1 MARLTV
7 TLSDELAEFIEEE
20 SGDDGEFESKSAA
33 VRHYIERGQD
43 AEDLEN
49 EVEVLEARL
58 DDLRRQLYERD
69 DVEEKVD
76 ILAKRL
82 EETQQARQAADAPFF
97 VRWGRW
103 ASRRWRGSSAT
114 QDGESSA

>member
-7 TLSDELAEFIEEE
+7 TLSDELAGFIEEE

-43 AEDLEN
+43 AEDLED

-76 ILAKRL
+76 VLATKV
-82 EETQQARQAADAPFF
+82 EKSQQAADAPFF

-103 ASRRWRGSSAT
+103 VSRKWSDSSTT
-114 QDGESSA
+114 QNGESSA